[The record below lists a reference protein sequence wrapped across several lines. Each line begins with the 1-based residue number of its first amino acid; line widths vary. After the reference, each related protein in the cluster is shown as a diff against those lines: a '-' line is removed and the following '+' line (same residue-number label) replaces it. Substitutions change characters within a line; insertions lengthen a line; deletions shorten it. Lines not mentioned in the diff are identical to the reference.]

1 MLKSSGFGTLLGTVG
16 SALLLTVLSFSA
28 IAARPLDDV
37 TASKLL
43 RVFCYDDNKPF
54 SWDEH
59 GEAKGVDVEIGRA
72 LARELGVEAEVVLR
86 MQGENVG
93 DDLRANVWRGPLTGG
108 GTGDVMLH
116 VPVDRE
122 LASQNKEAV
131 IGNAYFEERVSLAAD
146 PARAGDIQSYDAFK
160 TMKVGVQL
168 GTVADYFL
176 MRYADG
182 ALVNNIAHH
191 LKPEDGVK
199 RFLAGETVAL
209 MGVRSS
215 IESMLHE
222 KGAAARWFDPPA
234 PALVRKSWVV
244 GTAVRENSR
253 DLGYAIGA
261 ALQRLKDSGELAAIF
276 AKHGVTYIAPAL

>member
-16 SALLLTVLSFSA
+16 SALLLTVLSFSVV
-28 IAARPLDDV
+28 AARPLDEV

-43 RVFCYDDNKPF
+43 RVVCYDDNKPF
-54 SWDEH
+54 SWVERGD
-59 GEAKGVDVEIGRA
+59 AKGVDVEIGQA
-72 LARELGVEAEVVLR
+72 LARELGVNAEIVLR

-93 DDLRANVWRGPLTGG
+93 DDLRANIWRGPLTGG

-122 LASQNKEAV
+122 LSAQNKDAV
-131 IGNAYFEERVSLAAD
+131 IGNAYFEERVSLVAD
-146 PARAGDIQSYDAFK
+146 PARAGEIQSYDAFK

-176 MRYADG
+176 MRYAEG
-182 ALVNNIAHH
+182 ALINNIAHH

-222 KGAAARWFDPPA
+222 RGASALWLDPPA
-234 PALVRKSWVV
+234 PALVRKSWAV

-261 ALQRLKDSGELAAIF
+261 VLQRLRDTGELAAIF